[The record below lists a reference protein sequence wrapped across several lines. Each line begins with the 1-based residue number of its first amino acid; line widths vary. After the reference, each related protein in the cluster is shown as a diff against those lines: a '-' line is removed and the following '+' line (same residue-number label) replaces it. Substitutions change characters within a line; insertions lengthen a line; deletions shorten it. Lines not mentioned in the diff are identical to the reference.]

1 MNNFRLIASCIGVAL
16 VIIYAIGSGLWVSTG
31 DGWYQSLNA
40 PSWQPPD
47 WVFGVI
53 WPYNFIVL
61 GISSVIVSQRLSQN
75 LTVLW
80 LSLFALSVIGALVW
94 AYQFYVP
101 HNLAIATVGLFVAAL
116 TTIPIVIITYKAS
129 WPTFVALVP
138 YQLWIIT
145 AAFLSWGYQKRN

>member
-1 MNNFRLIASCIGVAL
+1 MNNYRLIAACIGVAL
-16 VIIYAIGSGLWVSTG
+16 VIIYAVGSGLWVSTG

-61 GISSVIVSQRLSQN
+61 GIASVIVSQRLSKYS
-75 LTVLW
+75 TFLW
-80 LSLFALSVIGALVW
+80 LFFFALSVACALVW
-94 AYQFYVP
+94 AYEFYRP
-101 HNLAIATVGLFVAAL
+101 HNLGIATIGLASAAL
-116 TTIPIVIITYKAS
+116 ATVPLLIITYKAS
-129 WPTFVALVP
+129 WPLLVALVP
-138 YQLWIIT
+138 YQIWLIT